1 MRLSHL
7 FVFVL
12 PFLVCASL
20 DEQSVLSSPP
30 NMGDQQGDLD
40 TGYTPL
46 TRPQPTLADL
56 LTIEP
61 SASIYYS
68 YARETK
74 LSLEFDTAN
83 QYLTLLVPTNRA
95 VMALSR
101 KPHQGPPSAVPV
113 IEMSEQQF
121 DEQSKRNVHRWVS
134 AHIIPS
140 HISLSNAPVTYDTIL
155 EGKSVTFIPTSE
167 TAQDSPDW
175 ARVVLEDGSR
185 IISMKEGMNGVLYL
199 VDGTIDPY

>member
-1 MRLSHL
+1 MRLSHFL
-7 FVFVL
+7 VFIL
-12 PFLVCASL
+12 PFLVSASL

-30 NMGDQQGDLD
+30 NMQDQQGDLD
-40 TGYTPL
+40 AGYTPL

-68 YARETK
+68 YARETQ

-95 VMALSR
+95 VMALTR
-101 KPHQGPPSAVPV
+101 KPHQGPPSAFPV
-113 IEMSEQQF
+113 IELSEQQF

-140 HISLSNAPVTYDTIL
+140 HISLSNVPVTYDTML

-167 TAQDSPDW
+167 TGRDSPDW

-199 VDGTIDPY
+199 IDGTIDPY